1 MRVRGY
7 SRETYVPGSVPT
19 FVDCAVHLL
28 PTPSLGMAHVD
39 NARKAPAAIVGVDE
53 RLSAGAKNSIAVI
66 ARKKQGQGKGGP
78 KPTKGTTFA
87 ASFSVWFDGKLVGK
101 YEGRWASALPD
112 IKQKRPGETLTQ
124 EMLSCL
130 LGIKKRELLR
140 KKKGLKDQLDASKFT
155 AKYDS
160 D

>member
-1 MRVRGY
+1 MITVA
-7 SRETYVPGSVPT
+7 S
-19 FVDCAVHLL
+19 
-28 PTPSLGMAHVD
+28 PS
-39 NARKAPAAIVGVDE
+39 APATIVGVDE
-53 RLSAGAKNSIAVI
+53 RLSAGAKNSIEVI

-112 IKQKRPGETLTQ
+112 IKQKRPGVYMTERL
-124 EMLSCL
+124 LSCL
-130 LGIKKRELLR
+130 LGIKKRELFRKQPGL
-140 KKKGLKDQLDASKFT
+140 KKKIDASKFT
-155 AKYDS
+155 AKYD